1 MVKEHEL
8 HRLRRRLFIHWVYG
22 RRQSNKIKRM
32 ALLRVTSQVE
42 GILMGDEEWKRN
54 AEVRERDRFKERI
67 NEIVGEI

>member
-1 MVKEHEL
+1 MVEEHEL

-42 GILMGDEEWKRN
+42 GILKGDEEWKRN

-67 NEIVGEI
+67 NEILGEI